1 MFLAKIALFVHK
13 SVSVGNTAFLGFCA
27 FFLGHSKSA
36 EKGACPHRTPMT
48 RPVKVNNFSKNLN
61 VLMDERSEAAWPPP
75 FLMSRSSY
83 STQP

>member
-1 MFLAKIALFVHK
+1 MNF
-13 SVSVGNTAFLGFCA
+13 VSVHFWAACKKDSGGLPCIP
-27 FFLGHSKSA
+27 GHFKKRR
-36 EKGACPHRTPMT
+36 KGGMPPGTPMS

-83 STQP
+83 ST